1 MRLRFLAAQQGALL
15 SAGIILSLV
24 GTVAM
29 LVQPLL
35 VAALISA
42 LVGGES
48 AAAEIAILVVLFTAD
63 VICGAVGSYLVARA
77 GENIVL
83 DLRTLVMR
91 RILRAK
97 IPALASRDRGD
108 LFTRVSADT
117 SLARVALSSSVSQ
130 LATSVLSV
138 IGCLVLMFV
147 LDLWLALL
155 TVATVA
161 VTSIACVGLVKAIRR
176 IAVENRQ
183 HNSDFGSVVL
193 SQLSNVETIKAL
205 QAEGD
210 ELDRSRA
217 QATRA
222 RGSGLKVARIAALLT
237 PAMNV
242 GTQLALALVI
252 IVGAA
257 RAGQGLMSMDALVA
271 FILYVLYLVSPL
283 VVALMSV
290 SQFQQ
295 GRAALDRVAEL
306 DQIEAE
312 SSLDEL
318 DEGARRDQPVQ
329 SSAAPAAA
337 KPAGAATG
345 ARNGDLV
352 RFHGVGLTYAGR
364 EEPALR
370 GLDLTLP
377 ARGLSAIVGPSGA
390 GKSTVFKLLERF
402 YDADEGTVY
411 WQGGDIRSMRLEDL
425 RTRIG
430 FVSQD
435 GSLSRGS
442 VWDNLTLGAPGT
454 SRADA
459 WDVLGAVGLDD
470 TVRGLPQGLDHVLG
484 DEGSGLSGG
493 QRQRLALARALLRQP
508 ELLLLDEATAHLD
521 SDSEARISAVI
532 GSLARTMQVV
542 MIAHRLSTVVG
553 ADQILVLEDGCVTGT
568 GRHGDLMQDH
578 ETYRRLVSQQF
589 EQPVAGR

>member
-1 MRLRFLAAQQGALL
+1 MRLRFLAAQQGGLL
-15 SAGIILSLV
+15 SAGILLSLV
-24 GTVAM
+24 GTIAM

-48 AAAEIAILVVLFTAD
+48 AAAEITTLVVLFTAD
-63 VICGAVGSYLVARA
+63 VICGAVGGYLVARA

-83 DLRTLVMR
+83 DLRVLVMR

-138 IGCLVLMFV
+138 VGCLALMFV

-176 IAVENRQ
+176 SAVENRQ

-210 ELDRSRA
+210 ELDRSTA

-295 GRAALDRVAEL
+295 GRAALDRVGEL
-306 DQIEAE
+306 NQIEAE
-312 SSLDEL
+312 
-318 DEGARRDQPVQ
+318 GFRDASPRGEHTVQ
-329 SSAAPAAA
+329 SPVALAAAEPADSVTVAPA
-337 KPAGAATG
+337 GE
-345 ARNGDLV
+345 LV
-352 RFHGVGLTYAGR
+352 RFDGVGLTYAGR

-370 GLDLTLP
+370 GLDLMLP
-377 ARGLSAIVGPSGA
+377 VRGLSAIVGPSGA

-411 WQGGDIRSMRLEDL
+411 WKGEDIRSLALEDL
-425 RTRIG
+425 RARIG

-435 GSLSRGS
+435 GSLTRGS
-442 VWDNLTLGAPGT
+442 VWENLTLGAPGT
-454 SRADA
+454 SRAAA

-470 TVRGLPQGLDHVLG
+470 TVRSLPQGLDHVLG
-484 DEGSGLSGG
+484 EEGSGLSGG

-508 ELLLLDEATAHLD
+508 EVLLLDEATAHLD
-521 SDSEARISAVI
+521 SDSEARISTVI
-532 GSLARTMQVV
+532 ASLARSMQVV

-553 ADQILVLEDGCVTGT
+553 AAQILVLEDGRVTGT